1 MTATFRHTLLG
12 VIALGAAF
20 LHSCDK
26 LDNPVIEVVQ
36 TIDTTDVEVPE
47 FSPLTSAVPRVLVE
61 DFTAH
66 QCGNCP
72 PAGLELVSLMD
83 AHPDSIV
90 PLAIHAG
97 NLAVTNADFP
107 IDWTCEEGDEFW
119 GNVTLQLNPIGRVN
133 RVNTAFG
140 QEILPNF
147 WADEVADQLTRTPNA
162 GIQMVIDADENAGD
176 LVVHAHV
183 TWLADVAG
191 QPKLSLL
198 VAENHVVGPQL
209 WYASANPPGPGLVE
223 DYDHK
228 HVLRGSVTGAYG
240 LAIAENPVAGDTHQV
255 GYTYT
260 WNDAWD
266 MGNSE
271 IIAVLTDDIGT
282 VIQTMALPILP

>member
-162 GIQMVIDADENAGD
+162 GIQMVIDADENA
-176 LVVHAHV
+176 
-183 TWLADVAG
+183 
-191 QPKLSLL
+191 
-198 VAENHVVGPQL
+198 
-209 WYASANPPGPGLVE
+209 
-223 DYDHK
+223 
-228 HVLRGSVTGAYG
+228 
-240 LAIAENPVAGDTHQV
+240 AIWWCMP
-255 GYTYT
+255 
-260 WNDAWD
+260 
-266 MGNSE
+266 M
-271 IIAVLTDDIGT
+271 
-282 VIQTMALPILP
+282 

>member
-1 MTATFRHTLLG
+1 MTGTFRHTLLG

-36 TIDTTDVEVPE
+36 TIDTTDIEVPE
-47 FSPLTSAVPRVLVE
+47 FSPLTSAVPRVLIE

-72 PAGLELVSLMD
+72 PAGLELASLMD

-133 RVNTAFG
+133 RVNTEFG

-147 WADEVADQLTRTPNA
+147 WADEVANQLMRTPSA
-162 GIQMVIDADENAGD
+162 GIQMVVDADENAGD

-183 TWLADVAG
+183 TWLPTWLASPNWPCSSQKTTSWALNFGMPVPIPQG
-191 QPKLSLL
+191 LGWWRTTTTSTCF
-198 VAENHVVGPQL
+198 AE
-209 WYASANPPGPGLVE
+209 A
-223 DYDHK
+223 
-228 HVLRGSVTGAYG
+228 
-240 LAIAENPVAGDTHQV
+240 
-255 GYTYT
+255 
-260 WNDAWD
+260 
-266 MGNSE
+266 
-271 IIAVLTDDIGT
+271 
-282 VIQTMALPILP
+282 